1 MPLVT
6 NTDCIVLV
14 TSCTKDPFWLSL
26 LPGSE
31 LYKPCICSA
40 LVQLPPACVD
50 GSMIEKYYKRGGKQN
65 IFVLPVTNS
74 CIWNTSKYC
83 LCTFY
88 IINKSLNKENI
99 FFLFSFYFLS
109 AQHKGVF
116 CIFKILAFRWLKSTL
131 INCHFMSFARKT
143 LAVQVS
149 FSLFRACLGWQG

>member
-1 MPLVT
+1 MT
-6 NTDCIVLV
+6 NTDCMVLV

-88 IINKSLNKENI
+88 IINKSLNKENF
-99 FFLFSFYFLS
+99 FFLSLSLFTFFQPRTKVCFAFLRFLHS
-109 AQHKGVF
+109 GGWSLH
-116 CIFKILAFRWLKSTL
+116 WLTVISWPL
-131 INCHFMSFARKT
+131 LERFLLYRCP
-143 LAVQVS
+143 
-149 FSLFRACLGWQG
+149 SLFRACLGWQG